1 MVLAERPVGLTGV
14 NLLGVL
20 GVGGADGQRLAA
32 LAALDKPGKQAGFP
46 VLSGARWRDFSLY
59 CTMAKLLLSMKTA
72 VAGLAPATAAF
83 IIKYSVYYSVTAFT
97 HGFV

>member
-1 MVLAERPVGLTGV
+1 
-14 NLLGVL
+14 
-20 GVGGADGQRLAA
+20 
-32 LAALDKPGKQAGFP
+32 
-46 VLSGARWRDFSLY
+46 
-59 CTMAKLLLSMKTA
+59 MKAA

>member
-32 LAALDKPGKQAGFP
+32 LAALDKPANRLVSPSCRG
-46 VLSGARWRDFSLY
+46 RWRDFSLS